1 MGQPNLSSLYHNRL
15 ALAFVGAQL
24 DWASGLTHIRQLGLI
39 LIRQVE
45 TVGPQ
50 DLNLL
55 FKLHVVPST

>member
-1 MGQPNLSSLYHNRL
+1 MKRV
-15 ALAFVGAQL
+15 AMMKEATFIVGAQL
-24 DWASGLTHIRQLGLI
+24 DWASGLTHIRQVGLI

-55 FKLHVVPST
+55 FRLHIVPST